1 MKIAK
6 QPKSIELYVKK
17 IKSMNAETVQ
27 KYQKRW
33 VWLIKHHGIEN
44 MPLSQSFKKVV
55 DKTIASAKKNEIK
68 PSSFRTYKAAI
79 CFGLAK
85 CYLQLDDIDPASN
98 LVDEELTKFF
108 ISDLY
113 KQIIDVHI
121 QVDKH
126 INFDKKTSSY
136 KKKMFPQQYYQ
147 YLMTLYKEGE
157 NELNSR
163 FNLLCA
169 FIDANLIVGLRP
181 IEWLGVSFACNINT
195 RTFTA
200 FVKNGKNSQGRANGD
215 IRELLLH
222 EITVNEINKLLIY
235 QLVLE
240 DQISN
245 ATLLDRI
252 KADNKEIGHKALNE
266 TSTYDETIDF
276 LSSNLP
282 DDFNINEISARRLAG
297 ENFYR
302 SLQNEMFRVYQL
314 FLDETNYSD
323 DEYKVSLYSTRHQC
337 IANAKKSDAS
347 SYQIAAFFGHS
358 SIHTSRRH
366 YGKPWFGWSK
376 FNFRPS
382 LESVAKVNGGLE
394 YLNSMKAV
402 TDSMPEIKNE
412 IQKVKKEFNLNYHPR
427 N

>member
-1 MKIAK
+1 
-6 QPKSIELYVKK
+6 
-17 IKSMNAETVQ
+17 MNVETVQ
-27 KYQKRW
+27 KYQNRW

-44 MPLSQSFKKVV
+44 MPLSQSFKEVI
-55 DKTIASAKKNEIK
+55 DKTITSAKNNEIK
-68 PSSFRTYKAAI
+68 PSTFRSYKAAI

-85 CYLQLDDIDPASN
+85 CYLQLDDIDPASSF
-98 LVDEELTKFF
+98 VDEELTKFF

-121 QVDKH
+121 QFDKN
-126 INFDKKTSSY
+126 ITFDKKTSSY
-136 KKKMFPQQYYQ
+136 KKKMFPQPYYQ
-147 YLMTLYKEGE
+147 YLMALYKEGE

-181 IEWLGVSFACNINT
+181 IEWLGVSFTSHIHT

-200 FVKNGKNSQGRANGD
+200 FVNNGKNSQGRANGD
-215 IRELLLH
+215 IRELLFH
-222 EITVNEINKLLIY
+222 DITENEINKLLIY
-235 QLVLE
+235 QFVLE
-240 DQISN
+240 GQISI
-245 ATLLDRI
+245 AKLHGRI
-252 KADNKEIGHKALNE
+252 KADNKEIEDKIHNE
-266 TSTYDETIDF
+266 TSIYDETIDF

-282 DDFNINEISARRLAG
+282 DDFNKNEISTRRLVG

-302 SLQNEMFRVYQL
+302 SLQNEMYRVYQL
-314 FLDETNYSD
+314 FLDETNYKD
-323 DEYKVSLYSTRHQC
+323 DEFKVSLYSTRHQC

-394 YLNSMKAV
+394 YLNSLKAV
-402 TDSMPEIKNE
+402 TDSMPDIKND